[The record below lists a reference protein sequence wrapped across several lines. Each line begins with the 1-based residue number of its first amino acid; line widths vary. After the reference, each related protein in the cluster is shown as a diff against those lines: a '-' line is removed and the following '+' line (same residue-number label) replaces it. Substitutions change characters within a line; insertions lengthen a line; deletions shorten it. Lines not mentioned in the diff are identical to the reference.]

1 MNRLINLWNR
11 VFPLPKVKDEA
22 AAQLAQAQL
31 DLLYAHSQ
39 AEYYDYLTQML
50 RKRVERLE
58 DAAK

>member
-39 AEYYDYLTQML
+39 AEYYQGMVFIL
-50 RKRVERLE
+50 RNRVERLE
-58 DAAK
+58 EAAK